1 MTARLKAMEERYQTR
16 LFHRSTRAITLT
28 NAGEDFYHAAR
39 RVLEEAR
46 HAESLLRQ
54 KRAS

>member
-28 NAGEDFYHAAR
+28 NAGEDFITPRGAYWR
-39 RVLEEAR
+39 R
-46 HAESLLRQ
+46 
-54 KRAS
+54 RATPSRC

>member
-28 NAGEDFYHAAR
+28 NAGKIFIMPRGAYWR
-39 RVLEEAR
+39 R
-46 HAESLLRQ
+46 
-54 KRAS
+54 RATPSRC